1 MLTIFLP
8 YNRNG
13 KEKNLLVENFFLVAR
28 IYQDYVEFLI
38 LSLEEQFNIVVVVSA
53 DIWLKGDFSK
63 IILCDLLGFRY
74 LPPG

>member
-1 MLTIFLP
+1 MAKKRPSWWKI
-8 YNRNG
+8 
-13 KEKNLLVENFFLVAR
+13 FLVAR

-38 LSLEEQFNIVVVVSA
+38 LLLEEQFNIVVVVSA

-63 IILCDLLGFRY
+63 IILYDLLGFRY

>member
-1 MLTIFLP
+1 M
-8 YNRNG
+8 
-13 KEKNLLVENFFLVAR
+13 AR

-38 LSLEEQFNIVVVVSA
+38 LSLEEQFNIIVVVSA

>member
-13 KEKNLLVENFFLVAR
+13 KEKNLLVEKFFLVAR

-38 LSLEEQFNIVVVVSA
+38 LSLEGIQYRSGSFCRYLNKK
-53 DIWLKGDFSK
+53 WFLQ
-63 IILCDLLGFRY
+63 IILYDLLGFRY